1 MAHHWVSQPADQG
14 LKNATTLR
22 DSPEAAAPLATAPTP
37 EKTMDV
43 LAAWCAQQNV
53 PYLWDALRSKL
64 HSRPIIDAAD
74 ALAARAWYRRHSA

>member
-1 MAHHWVSQPADQG
+1 RRVRATVLSTADARQRASV
-14 LKNATTLR
+14 L
-22 DSPEAAAPLATAPTP
+22 EAAAPLATAPTP

-74 ALAARAWYRRHSA
+74 ALAARAWYRRRSA